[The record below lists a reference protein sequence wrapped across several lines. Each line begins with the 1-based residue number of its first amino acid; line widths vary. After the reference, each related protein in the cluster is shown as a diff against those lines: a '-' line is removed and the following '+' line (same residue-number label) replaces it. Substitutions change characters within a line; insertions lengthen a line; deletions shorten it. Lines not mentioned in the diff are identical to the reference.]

1 MRKLMA
7 FSNLSGICIVIGSI
21 INYIMLKRITIMK
34 RTLSLAKPKQEEGYV
49 EN

>member
-21 INYIMLKRITIMK
+21 IKLYY
-34 RTLSLAKPKQEEGYV
+34 AKKNNDYEADSFFS
-49 EN
+49 